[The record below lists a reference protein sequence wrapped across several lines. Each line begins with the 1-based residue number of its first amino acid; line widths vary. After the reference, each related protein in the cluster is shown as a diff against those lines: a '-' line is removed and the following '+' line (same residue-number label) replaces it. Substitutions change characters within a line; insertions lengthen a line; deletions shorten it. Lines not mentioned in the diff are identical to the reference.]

1 MPHLA
6 GGYILLKG
14 KLKCIK
20 NIELIVAKIYSNW
33 MAANQK
39 WLKAISEPEP
49 GKDLHG
55 ESAETEKNYLISYS
69 SNP

>member
-1 MPHLA
+1 
-6 GGYILLKG
+6 
-14 KLKCIK
+14 
-20 NIELIVAKIYSNW
+20 

-49 GKDLHG
+49 GKDLRR